1 MNGTGPVS
9 DEPERLSDTEPV
21 LAGDSRASRLW
32 RSIWRTHFYAGL
44 FAAPILVLLAI
55 TGLVILYTEPIE
67 RAVDGELVTVTERE
81 SAVSLDD
88 QRAAV
93 ADEYPEWALVSVT
106 PPKAP
111 DRSTVFAMT
120 DEDGSAVN
128 VYVDPYTG
136 EVLGRQTDGD
146 DIVGLANRLH
156 GNLDNEQVTVPVP
169 SLAGIW
175 GDGPLFADAAVGD
188 MVVEVFAGWGL
199 VLAFTGAYLWWPRKK
214 GTGKALFV
222 PRLNKP
228 GRARWRDL
236 HAVGGTVLAVMLV
249 FFLTTGLPW
258 SAVWGPS
265 WSFAASKIT
274 PNDQTSFWEWEGPT
288 SDVPRT
294 GDLDRAGRRIPW
306 ATSRDEIPPS
316 GGGGAHHGDEPTGD
330 TATEAG
336 PPADPVSLDLVATAA
351 EKEGMRPG
359 YTINLPVDVLDDP
372 DDPVYGS
379 YVVVNPWPTRMHDQG
394 ALYLDQF
401 SGETL
406 AHSTPES
413 WGRLQWLTEFGIQ
426 NHMGT
431 QYGLFTRVLM
441 TATCLLVLWNVIT
454 AAVMGNKRRRSG
466 TLGLPRRPVNVRI
479 QRILGI
485 TALVLAV
492 VYPLW
497 GLTLVAV
504 LLVDR
509 YVIRRVPR
517 LRYAFGMR

>member
-1 MNGTGPVS
+1 MAETGTGAG
-9 DEPERLSDTEPV
+9 EPTEPTDTEPES
-21 LAGDSRASRLW
+21 AGNTTASRLW

-44 FAAPILVLLAI
+44 FAAPILVLLAV

-67 RAVDGELVTVTERE
+67 QALDGDLVTVTVTAGDER
-81 SAVSLDD
+81 VTFDD

-93 ADEYPEWALVSVT
+93 ADRYPDWDVVSVT
-106 PPKAP
+106 PPKEP
-111 DRSTVFAMT
+111 DRSTAFAMT

-136 EVLGRQTDGD
+136 EVLGRQNDGA

-156 GNLDNEQVTVPVP
+156 GNLDNESVTVPVP
-169 SLAGIW
+169 SLAGIF
-175 GDGPLFADAAVGD
+175 GDGPAFADAAVGD
-188 MVVEVFAGWGL
+188 MLVEVFAGWGL
-199 VLAFTGAYLWWPRKK
+199 VLAFTGAYLWWPRKQ

-222 PRLNKP
+222 PRIRKP

-258 SAVWGPS
+258 S
-265 WSFAASKIT
+265 
-274 PNDQTSFWEWEGPT
+274 
-288 SDVPRT
+288 T
-294 GDLDRAGRRIPW
+294 G
-306 ATSRDEIPPS
+306 RDPIPPS
-316 GGGGAHHGDEPTGD
+316 GAGGGHHGGGE
-330 TATEAG
+330 TAAESTDASG
-336 PPADPVSLDLVATAA
+336 PPADPVSLDTVVAAA
-351 EKEGMRPG
+351 EDEGMRPG
-359 YTINLPVDVLDDP
+359 YTVDMPVDVLDDP
-372 DDPVYGS
+372 DAPVYGS
-379 YVVVNPWPTRMHDQG
+379 YVVINPWPSRMQHQG

-401 SGETL
+401 SAKTL
-406 AHSTPES
+406 AESTPRT
-413 WGRLQWLTEFGIQ
+413 WGRLQWLTELGIQ
-426 NHMGT
+426 SHMGT
-431 QYGLFTRVLM
+431 QYGIFTRTLM
-441 TATCLLVLWNVIT
+441 TLACVLVLWNVTT
-454 AAVMGNKRRRSG
+454 AAIMWNNRRRKG
-466 TLGLPRRPVNVRI
+466 TLGLPRRPADVRL

-509 YVIRRVPR
+509 YVVRRVPK